1 MKYIPPK
8 KLKVLLIMFFAAAGF
23 GIFTGLTMATS
34 GMQGLMIT
42 LLGVVNL
49 CLGGLMAF
57 LLLTQKPKVRDS
69 RKYRK

>member
-8 KLKVLLIMFFAAAGF
+8 KLKVLTIMFFAAAGF

-49 CLGGLMAF
+49 LLGGFMAY
-57 LLLTQKPKVRDS
+57 LLLTQKPYARDP
-69 RKYRK
+69 RKRK

>member
-8 KLKVLLIMFFAAAGF
+8 KLKVLTIMFFGAAGF
-23 GIFTGLTMATS
+23 GIYSGLELATS

-42 LLGVVNL
+42 LLGVINL
-49 CLGGLMAF
+49 LLGGFMGY
-57 LLLTQKPKVRDS
+57 LLFTQKPKVRDS

>member
-8 KLKVLLIMFFAAAGF
+8 KLKILMIMFFAASGF
-23 GIFTGLTMATS
+23 GIYSGLELATS

-49 CLGGLMAF
+49 LLGGFMGY
-57 LLLTQKPKVRDS
+57 LLFTQKPYARDP
-69 RKYRK
+69 RKRK